1 MSLPLEGITILD
13 LSRFLP
19 AVSGTMMLSDMGAD
33 VIRIE
38 MPQPPKKHLSRLMVS
53 VKEESEERRLAYDCR
68 FRNKKSLTLN
78 LKDKRS
84 KDIFNK
90 LVKKTDVIV
99 SDFRPSVAK
108 KLWVDY
114 ETVKAIKPDI
124 IYSAV
129 SGYGQDGPYKD
140 LPGFDPNFIALGGL
154 LGITGDRDGNHVL
167 PGIPVGDMSA
177 GLFNAIGVLLALRV
191 KEQTGKGQLID
202 FAISDGV
209 AYLVGVRHGPFFF
222 SEGAPITRGSRL
234 SHTYRTKDDKY
245 LCFSFGTPVY
255 WEAVCNA
262 LGMDQYSSYWE
273 DIQALG
279 LEDAMSDPEGVR
291 RRQKE
296 AVNCLEDIL
305 LTKDRDE
312 WFKILSEA
320 GAAVTPA
327 YEMDE
332 VFSDPQLSHRQMLQE
347 IEHPQIGKVKQ
358 VGIPI
363 KLSETPGSI
372 RKLSPLRG
380 ENTEEIL
387 KSLDYSVA
395 EITNLRENKVI

>member
-1 MSLPLEGITILD
+1 MSLPLEGIAVLD

-19 AVSGTMMLSDMGAD
+19 AASGTMMLGDMGAD
-33 VIRIE
+33 IIRIE

-68 FRNKKSLTLN
+68 FRNKKSITLN

-84 KDIFNK
+84 KDIFTK
-90 LVKKTDVIV
+90 LLKKTDVMV

-108 KLWVDY
+108 KLGADY
-114 ETVKAIKPDI
+114 ETVKEIKPDI

-129 SGYGQDGPYKD
+129 SGFGQSGPYKD

-154 LGITGDRDGNHVL
+154 LGITGDRNGNHVL

-177 GLFNAIGVLLALRV
+177 GLFSTIGVLLALRV

-202 FAISDGV
+202 FAVTDGV

-234 SHTYRTKDDKY
+234 THTYRTKDNKF

-255 WEAVCNA
+255 WEAVCRA
-262 LGMDQYSSYWE
+262 LGMEQYSSYWQ

-279 LEDAMSDPEGVR
+279 LEDSMGDPEAVR

-296 AVNCLEDIL
+296 AVDCLAKIL
-305 LTKDRDE
+305 LTKDRGE
-312 WFKILSEA
+312 WFKALSKA

-332 VFSDPQLSHRQMLQE
+332 VFSDPQLVHRQMLQE
-347 IEHPQIGKVKQ
+347 VEHPQIGKVKQ

-363 KLSETPGSI
+363 KLSETPGAI
-372 RKLSPLRG
+372 RKLSPIRG
-380 ENTEEIL
+380 ENTEEIM
-387 KSLDYSVA
+387 KSLGYTDA
-395 EITNLRENKVI
+395 EIKDLREGKVI

>member
-19 AVSGTMMLSDMGAD
+19 AVSGTMMLADMGAD

-38 MPQPPKKHLSRLMVS
+38 MPQPQKKHLSRLMVS

-78 LKDKRS
+78 LKDKHS
-84 KDIFNK
+84 KDIFIK
-90 LVKKTDVIV
+90 LLKKTDVIV

-108 KLWVDY
+108 KLGVDY
-114 ETVKAIKPDI
+114 ETVKEIKPNI

-177 GLFNAIGVLLALRV
+177 GLFNAIGILLALRV

-234 SHTYRTKDDKY
+234 SHTYRTKDGKY

-255 WEAVCNA
+255 WEAVCKA
-262 LGMDQYSSYWE
+262 LDMDRYSSYWE

-279 LEDAMSDPEGVR
+279 LEDSMSDPEEVR

-296 AVNCLEDIL
+296 AVDCLAEIL
-305 LTKDRDE
+305 LTKNRDE
-312 WFKILSEA
+312 WFKILSGA

-347 IEHPQIGKVKQ
+347 IEHSQIGKVKQ

-387 KSLDYSVA
+387 KSLGYTDA
-395 EITNLRENKVI
+395 EIKNLRLNKVI